1 MGTFQVGLL
10 LIGTFALL
18 LALSVPVSVSIII
31 SSVVTMAST
40 LSLDLGTFVASQ
52 RMVGGVDSFSL
63 LAVPFY
69 ILCGVLMNTG
79 GIAQKLIDF
88 AKILVGRIPGGLA
101 QTNILGNT
109 LFGSLSGSSVAASV
123 AIGGVLIPMEEKE
136 GYDKKFAA
144 AVNIASAPTGLI
156 IPPSGILIIY
166 PVLAGCSVVGM
177 IMSGYIPGLMWALA
191 CMAVAYIIAKKNHY
205 PTAGKVPASVF
216 FKYFVDAIPSL
227 LLIVIIVG
235 GVMSG
240 IFTATES
247 AAVAVA
253 YTLFLSAAVAV
264 AYTLFLSVVVYRSI
278 KIKDL
283 PKILLDACET
293 TAVIM
298 FLIAGSN
305 VMSFVMSFTG
315 LPSAIGNALI
325 SVSSN
330 KYVILLII
338 NLVLL
343 VVGCFM
349 DITPAVLI
357 FTPIFLPVVQSF
369 GMDPIHFGIM
379 MVMNLGIGNITPPV
393 GSALFSGCSVADMDM
408 EDMIKPILPFYAA
421 IFVALMLVAY
431 VPWFSMVLPT
441 LFGAV

>member
-1 MGTFQVGLL
+1 MKRALFDTVTVLPFASGNVVDRTGYESAVLAVTVEASQTATIKVETADSTAGPYEPVKDSRIFVDNPVNEDGEAVIENEAEAQAVANLDID
-10 LIGTFALL
+10 LIG
-18 LALSVPVSVSIII
+18 
-31 SSVVTMAST
+31 
-40 LSLDLGTFVASQ
+40 
-52 RMVGGVDSFSL
+52 
-63 LAVPFY
+63 
-69 ILCGVLMNTG
+69 C
-79 GIAQKLIDF
+79 
-88 AKILVGRIPGGLA
+88 
-101 QTNILGNT
+101 NT

-191 CMAVAYIIAKKNHY
+191 CMVVAYVIAKKNHY

-253 YTLFLSAAVAV
+253 YTLFLSI
-264 AYTLFLSVVVYRSI
+264 VVYRSI

-408 EDMIKPILPFYAA
+408 EDMIKPVLPFYAA

-431 VPWFSMVLPT
+431 VPWFSMALPT